1 MGMDAKTKAKIFDPF
16 YTTKPVGIGTGI
28 GLSIV
33 HGIIKDHGG
42 EINVES
48 EPGKGTTFNISL
60 PNK

>member
-1 MGMDAKTKAKIFDPF
+1 MGMDAQTKAKIFDPF